1 MNRLAL
7 TGAFACLVSF
17 AATAQPVYRC
27 GSEYTHFACADARP
41 LDVSD
46 PVSVE
51 RRAEALATADR
62 ERRLG
67 DSMARERRAEAA
79 AFRPPMAA
87 NIGPRV
93 PPAAAKARPTAAK
106 KRRGKDK
113 AKASDSVFD
122 AETDFVARVPKT
134 KKSAG

>member
-1 MNRLAL
+1 MTRFAFL
-7 TGAFACLVSF
+7 GAFACLISF
-17 AATAQPVYRC
+17 AASAQSVYRC

-41 LDVSD
+41 LDVAD
-46 PVSVE
+46 PVTAE

-67 DSMARERRAEAA
+67 ESLARQRRAEAA

-93 PPAAAKARPTAAK
+93 TSPA
-106 KRRGKDK
+106 DK
-113 AKASDSVFD
+113 AKPTAKKKARGKGKVRSSEHSFD
-122 AETDFVARVPKT
+122 AENDFVARVPKP
-134 KKSAG
+134 KKNAG